1 MPIDWF
7 TVVAQAINFLIL
19 VWLLKHFLYG
29 PIVRTMDERE
39 DAVRRRREEA
49 EKKLEDAKQRRESV
63 AAERDEIDD
72 ERKRI
77 LKEAEERAES
87 LQQEKLE
94 EARKAAEK
102 RAEQSRK
109 ALERRTDEMLD
120 ELVEHMNE
128 QLVRALERALS
139 EMADTALEERTV
151 SVFVARL
158 GELDDETRDDLVSA
172 LNDGS
177 ATVRTARDLSDDQKQ
192 RVRDAIDALGA
203 SVDVSFEVDR
213 ELICGLELSAG
224 GHRIS
229 WSLRSYVRSAE
240 ESLREA
246 LREATARSERS
257 ESEGG
262 EVSENESTEGQ
273 RHAG

>member
-1 MPIDWF
+1 VPIDWF

-29 PIVRTMDERE
+29 PIVRTMNERE
-39 DAVRRRREEA
+39 DEIGRRRREA
-49 EKKLEDAKQRRESV
+49 EEKLEDAKQRRESI

-77 LKEAEERAES
+77 LKEAEEKAES
-87 LQQEKLE
+87 YRQEKLE
-94 EARKAAEK
+94 EAREAAEK
-102 RAEQSRK
+102 RSEQSRK
-109 ALERRTDEMLD
+109 ALERRADEMLD
-120 ELVEHMNE
+120 ELVAHMNE

-139 EMADTALEERTV
+139 EIADTALEEKTV

-172 LNDGS
+172 LNDES
-177 ATVRTARDLSDDQKQ
+177 ATVRTARELSDDQKQ
-192 RVRDAIDALGA
+192 RVRDAVGALGA
-203 SVDVSFEVDR
+203 SGDVSFEVDP
-213 ELICGLELSAG
+213 ELICGLALSAG

-240 ESLREA
+240 ESLRAA
-246 LREATARSERS
+246 LHEATTRSEPS
-257 ESEGG
+257 ESEDG
-262 EVSENESTEGQ
+262 EGSENESTEGQ